1 MSATVSR
8 SDPVPIPNVNDAISY
23 SYKEIVRNLTANAP
37 QPYGAIPPLMKKH
50 KSKKKRH
57 SRQKQQQKQQKQAVR
72 RMSHV
77 ENWVAVDSKES
88 IPDEDEL
95 IHSPFQ
101 NFLSVD
107 FLTGILPLHMPPP
120 SLSDPTTLIEQQE
133 IAKFAYHHRQ
143 KAANIF
149 DASDTAAKRD
159 PNTLFDQ
166 EDDDDDD
173 DDEDDDDDDDEE
185 DEYEDEDESDFSP
198 PDTMRSTNS
207 RTTGR
212 KQQNLGATN
221 DTPPLSLSLSPPLPS
236 ATAAAT
242 ITTAISASTT
252 GLSTE
257 IDDIAVG
264 NTLHVHKSL
273 VGRRSIPSF
282 TKSHTPSTSTTTSYA
297 MSSSPPDQP
306 DRKKWIHTIAKLRQS
321 LALSQ
326 PPPSTASNSFLT
338 NSPAAAAATTIDIT
352 AATKP
357 CSKSLPSSLSSSPD
371 HHASNEKLA
380 APLPA
385 LKKSSS
391 TATTSKKGSGFI
403 PMPLPP
409 RRKRSSKKRRSE
421 ATTQPRF
428 NFDTNTYT
436 RDTRSNPDHLRMI
449 AAELNMMRSRKLFSP
464 LKPRGFLPRRKDP
477 FICGDG
483 RLRSPLQF
491 ELQV

>member
-1 MSATVSR
+1 
-8 SDPVPIPNVNDAISY
+8 
-23 SYKEIVRNLTANAP
+23 
-37 QPYGAIPPLMKKH
+37 
-50 KSKKKRH
+50 
-57 SRQKQQQKQQKQAVR
+57 
-72 RMSHV
+72 
-77 ENWVAVDSKES
+77 
-88 IPDEDEL
+88 
-95 IHSPFQ
+95 
-101 NFLSVD
+101 
-107 FLTGILPLHMPPP
+107 
-120 SLSDPTTLIEQQE
+120 
-133 IAKFAYHHRQ
+133 
-143 KAANIF
+143 
-149 DASDTAAKRD
+149 
-159 PNTLFDQ
+159 
-166 EDDDDDD
+166 
-173 DDEDDDDDDDEE
+173 
-185 DEYEDEDESDFSP
+185 
-198 PDTMRSTNS
+198 
-207 RTTGR
+207 
-212 KQQNLGATN
+212 
-221 DTPPLSLSLSPPLPS
+221 
-236 ATAAAT
+236 
-242 ITTAISASTT
+242 
-252 GLSTE
+252 
-257 IDDIAVG
+257 
-264 NTLHVHKSL
+264 
-273 VGRRSIPSF
+273 
-282 TKSHTPSTSTTTSYA
+282 

-338 NSPAAAAATTIDIT
+338 NSPAAAATTTTIDII

-380 APLPA
+380 APLPP

-409 RRKRSSKKRRSE
+409 RRKRSGKKRRSE

-491 ELQV
+491 EL